1 MITFEDIPNA
11 MNTTGPVPNLYK
23 SLIWTNVEY
32 VYVPT
37 TKSDSFYRK
46 FFNET
51 SYVIRTPYGSS
62 MEISTNDGAF
72 FSLIKFR
79 LGSSCSIPHHIKV
92 TGNRSS
98 STLDGS
104 ISFPGAG
111 AFIDGIDSTN
121 VNVSLI
127 NFETY
132 IDAAYA
138 QYAGNCAETEIILDD
153 ICVKFYR

>member
-11 MNTTGPVPNLYK
+11 TNTTGPVPNLYK

-46 FFNET
+46 VFNET

-62 MEISTNDGAF
+62 MEISANDGAL

-79 LGSSCSIPHHIKV
+79 LGSSCDIPHHIKIIRNRNSFTV
-92 TGNRSS
+92 NTNINSTGRFAGQ
-98 STLDGS
+98 LD
-104 ISFPGAG
+104 FANM
-111 AFIDGIDSTN
+111 D
-121 VNVSLI
+121 VSLI
-127 NFETY
+127 NFQTY

-153 ICVKFYR
+153 LCVKFN